1 VAVNL
6 GFRGEVADLYHR
18 YRRGYPSEVIDVL
31 VRAFSLTEDD
41 VVIDVGCGTGQL
53 TLPIA
58 GRVRTVLG
66 VDPEPDMLQRGREA
80 ATDQG
85 VGNAI
90 WVMGSDSDTATLGG
104 ALVHHSVGAVT
115 IAQALHWMDYDQLFP
130 SVAAL
135 VRPGGGVA
143 VVTNGTPLWLQ
154 ESAWSK
160 ALRAYL
166 EEWFDTTLTATC
178 GTDAESQ
185 QRYKESLEAAGFD
198 LTEASFDYSEELGL
212 DDVVGGVYSALGED
226 RLPAHEERAGFSDA
240 IWRALKAHQPFVEP
254 VHVAV
259 LTGRVPAN
267 PGVGDVATPGAF

>member
-1 VAVNL
+1 MAVNL

-18 YRRGYPSEVIDVL
+18 YRRGYPSEVTDLL
-31 VRAFSLTEDD
+31 VRAFCLTDQD

-58 GRVRTVLG
+58 RRVRTVLG

-80 ATDQG
+80 ATEQG

-90 WVMGSDSDTATLGG
+90 WIMGSDGDMATLGG

-115 IAQALHWMDYDQLFP
+115 IAQALHWMDHDRLFS

-135 VRPGGGVA
+135 ARPGGGVA

-154 ESAWSK
+154 ESAWSQ

-166 EEWFDTTLTATC
+166 EEWLDTKANATC

-185 QRYKESLEAAGFD
+185 QRYGDSLEAAGFD
-198 LTEASFDYSEELGL
+198 LSEASFDYTDELGIH
-212 DDVVGGVYSALGED
+212 DVVGGVYSALGAD
-226 RLPAHEERAGFSDA
+226 RLPAHERRADFSDA
-240 IWRALKAHQPFVEP
+240 LWRVLKPHQPFVEP

-259 LTGRVPAN
+259 LVGRV
-267 PGVGDVATPGAF
+267 